1 MIDARTQAVRSSE
14 AGAQADGS
22 VEAVTRRLDS
32 LPITRLHA
40 AALAICTLGLFTDIA
55 EVALS
60 NALAALF
67 LAPPHNMPRGSLSL
81 LLASVFAGGAV
92 GAPVFG
98 MLGDRLGRRRA
109 LQASLALMAAGSL
122 AAAASQGLTA
132 LTVARTV
139 SGFAIGGFPPL
150 VATYLAEVTPARRRG
165 ATLLICAGIGLLGGL
180 AAIVLIQAL
189 APGAPLGIEPWRWA
203 LILGG
208 ALAAL
213 GGILFARLPESPRWL
228 ASVGRPV
235 EADGAC
241 RLFERAAGRILVVH
255 AGPAPAPAATG
266 AGAAGFRALFAET
279 RQLRR
284 TALFVGLYTL
294 APLATIAFPLL
305 SAVVMVEK
313 GFKVD
318 QSLVFA
324 ALSMIGPPLGTLLTA
339 LVIDR
344 LERRA
349 CLTALAAA
357 MAALG
362 TAFAASGTFLT
373 LVAVGIA
380 FNTAAAT
387 YGSILAV
394 YATELLPTP
403 LRASAMTCAWAGGRV
418 AAALAPIILLPILSA
433 YGPHAMF
440 AVITSVL
447 AASAALLLAGPRGL
461 SGQAV
466 A

>member
-1 MIDARTQAVRSSE
+1 MIDARTQAARSSE
-14 AGAQADGS
+14 AAAQADGS

-180 AAIVLIQAL
+180 AAILLIQAL

-235 EADGAC
+235 AV
-241 RLFERAAGRILVVH
+241 VVH
-255 AGPAPAPAATG
+255 AGPDPAPAATG
-266 AGAAGFRALFAET
+266 AGSAGFRALFAET

-284 TALFVGLYTL
+284 TALLVGLYTL

>member
-1 MIDARTQAVRSSE
+1 MIDASLKAATPSE
-14 AGAQADGS
+14 TGACANGS
-22 VEAVTRRLDS
+22 IASVTRRLDS

-40 AALAICTLGLFTDIA
+40 VVLAVCTLGLFTDIA

-60 NALAALF
+60 NALAAIF
-67 LAPPHNMPRGSLSL
+67 LAPPHNMARGSLSL
-81 LLASVFAGGAV
+81 LLASVFAGGAM

-98 MLGDRLGRRRA
+98 MLGDHLGRRRA

-122 AAAASQGLTA
+122 AAAASEGLTA

-150 VATYLAEVTPARRRG
+150 VATYLAEVMPARRRG
-165 ATLLICAGIGLLGGL
+165 ATLLICAGIGLFGGL
-180 AAIVLIQAL
+180 AIILLVQAL

-208 ALAAL
+208 VLAAL
-213 GGILFARLPESPRWL
+213 GGLLFTRLPDSPRWL
-228 ASVGRPV
+228 ASVGRSI

-241 RLFERAAGRILVVH
+241 RRFERAAGRAPVVE
-255 AGPAPAPAATG
+255 ARNLAPAPAALK
-266 AGAAGFRALFAET
+266 AAGFRALFTET
-279 RQLRR
+279 RALRR

-318 QSLVFA
+318 QSLAFA
-324 ALSMIGPPLGTLLTA
+324 ALSMLGPPLGTLLTA
-339 LVIDR
+339 LAIDR

-357 MAALG
+357 MAGLG

-373 LVAVGIA
+373 LVLIGIA

-403 LRASAMTCAWAGGRV
+403 LRASAMTCAWAGGRA

-440 AVITSVL
+440 AVITFVL
-447 AASAALLLAGPRGL
+447 GASAALLLTGPRGL
-461 SGQAV
+461 SGSAV

>member
-1 MIDARTQAVRSSE
+1 MIDAGSQTASASDAAASV
-14 AGAQADGS
+14 AGSIA
-22 VEAVTRRLDS
+22 AVTRRLDS
-32 LPITRLHA
+32 LPMTRLHA
-40 AALAICTLGLFTDIA
+40 AALAVCTLGLFTDIA

-60 NALAALF
+60 NALAAIF

-132 LTVARTV
+132 LTIARTA

-165 ATLLICAGIGLLGGL
+165 ATLLVCAGLGLLGGL
-180 AAIVLIQAL
+180 AAIGLVQMM
-189 APGAPLGIEPWRWA
+189 APAAPLGIEPWRWA

-213 GGILFARLPESPRWL
+213 GGVLFARLPESPRWL
-228 ASVGRPV
+228 ASVGRSA
-235 EADGAC
+235 EADAAC
-241 RLFERAAGRILVVH
+241 RRFERAAGRSRV
-255 AGPAPAPAATG
+255 AAPADPDTDPPATG
-266 AGAAGFRALFAET
+266 PAGFRGLFAET

-324 ALSMIGPPLGTLLTA
+324 ALSMLGPPLGTLLTA
-339 LVIDR
+339 LAIDR

-349 CLTALAAA
+349 VLTALAAA

-373 LVAVGIA
+373 LVLVGIA

-440 AVITSVL
+440 AVITLVL

-461 SGQAV
+461 SGQAL

>member
-1 MIDARTQAVRSSE
+1 M
-14 AGAQADGS
+14 
-22 VEAVTRRLDS
+22 
-32 LPITRLHA
+32 TRLHA

-60 NALAALF
+60 NALAAIF

-132 LTVARTV
+132 LTIARTA

-165 ATLLICAGIGLLGGL
+165 ATLLVCAGLGLLGGL
-180 AAIVLIQAL
+180 AAIGLVQMM
-189 APGAPLGIEPWRWA
+189 APAAPLGIEPWRWA

-213 GGILFARLPESPRWL
+213 GGVLFARLPESPRWL
-228 ASVGRPV
+228 ASVGRSA
-235 EADGAC
+235 EADAAC
-241 RLFERAAGRILVVH
+241 RRFERAAGRSRVAAPTDPDPPAI
-255 AGPAPAPAATG
+255 GP
-266 AGAAGFRALFAET
+266 AGFRGLFAET

-324 ALSMIGPPLGTLLTA
+324 ALSMLGPPLGTLLTA
-339 LVIDR
+339 LAIDR

-349 CLTALAAA
+349 VLTALAAA

-373 LVAVGIA
+373 LVLVGIA

-440 AVITSVL
+440 AVITLVL

-461 SGQAV
+461 SGQAL